1 MDDKRPK
8 RRRELSPKERKALEK
23 QRRKQDEIEK
33 RTQRRDAK
41 YREEARKRARKNG
54 ESHIVVEIPP
64 NSEKSRYSRAEDFSS
79 HSDRRQYRKE
89 TEVQHS
95 VNINRVSENNHG
107 NSKIHENYAKRK
119 RRSKSIP
126 DIIERETD
134 KRVRNLE
141 ASDHKDGFYA
151 DEVEVRK
158 AQAKKQLDK
167 RRKKMPKPISPKK
180 RRIKRI
186 SAYVSIIAAV
196 VIIGIVLSL
205 TVLFKTEKIYVKGN
219 EYYADDTIIRLS
231 GVSEGQ
237 NIFMASMFGNSDAV
251 SNSLPYVKSAKIK
264 FQIPNTLVIDIENET
279 AVYSIRTNG
288 IYFKVSGDNRILEQV
303 SSKPKKLASIIAPSL
318 KSTEIGD
325 KVEFRDKVY
334 TKALEEIN
342 RCIKKNKY
350 NKINEINIRE
360 ISKISVTYDKRIKI
374 KIGIPESIDYKL
386 RTAFAIINEKLD
398 PNHTEKIK
406 GVLNVSNCD
415 KTKKSYF
422 KEGSIKDEDDEVTH
436 PTSAVTEE
444 TTVRTTF
451 VAPSDSETSD
461 DDNEDNIDNEGY
473 TEPFE

>member
-1 MDDKRPK
+1 MDEKRPK

-23 QRRKQDEIEK
+23 QRRKQEEIEK

-41 YREEARKRARKNG
+41 YREEARKKARRNG
-54 ESHIVVEIPP
+54 EPHIVVEIPP
-64 NSEKSRYSRAEDFSS
+64 DSEKSRYNRAEDFSS
-79 HSDRRQYRKE
+79 SSDRRQHRRE
-89 TEVQHS
+89 TETRRS
-95 VNINRVSENNHG
+95 VNGNRASK
-107 NSKIHENYAKRK
+107 NSQGKTYEGYAGRK
-119 RRSKSIP
+119 RGSRTIP

-158 AQAKKQLDK
+158 AQARKQLDR

-186 SAYVSIIAAV
+186 SAYVSIIAVV

-251 SNSLPYVKSAKIK
+251 SDNLPYVKSAKIK

-279 AVYSIRTNG
+279 AVYSIRTDG
-288 IYFKVSGDNRILEQV
+288 IYYKVSGDNRILEQV

-325 KVEFRDKVY
+325 KVEFSDKVY

-374 KIGIPESIDYKL
+374 KIGIPESVDYKL

-422 KEGSIKDEDDEVTH
+422 KEGGIKDKDDEITS
-436 PTSAVTEE
+436 PTSSATEE
-444 TTVRTTF
+444 TTVRTTY
-451 VAPSDSETSD
+451 VAPLDSD
-461 DDNEDNIDNEGY
+461 DSDNDEDNIDNEGY
-473 TEPFE
+473 PEPDE